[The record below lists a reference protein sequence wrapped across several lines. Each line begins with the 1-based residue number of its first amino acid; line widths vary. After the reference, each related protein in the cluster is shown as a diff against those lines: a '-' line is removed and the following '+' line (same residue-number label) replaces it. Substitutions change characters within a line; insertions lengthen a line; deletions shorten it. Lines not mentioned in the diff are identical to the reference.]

1 MTLFETL
8 GGEPVLRRIVNRFVD
23 RIFDDVMIG
32 YLFRAADRERVKA
45 KEYELAAA
53 QLGADVV
60 YTGRPLAEAHRPHR
74 IKGGEFM
81 RRLQILKD
89 VLAEEQVPEA
99 VVAHWLR
106 HTESL
111 RAAVT
116 VSGPDE
122 CDPASIGAPREEGR

>member
-8 GGEPVLRRIVNRFVD
+8 GGEPALRRIVDRFVD

-53 QLGADVV
+53 QLGASVV
-60 YTGRPLAEAHRPHR
+60 YTGRPLREAHQPHR

-89 VLAEEQVPEA
+89 VLAEERAPA
-99 VVAHWLR
+99 SVVEHWLR

-116 VSGPDE
+116 VGGPDE
-122 CDPASIGAPREEGR
+122 CDPTSFSGQRGER